1 MKAVSNFLK
10 TLHLSCLTGFWI
22 LSEAVNVMSF
32 YGEQVWIVFVIDFKQ
47 VYLFFFSTSASFQK
61 LSSFAQAKYVL
72 LNPSH
77 FQIKTSF
84 IVDVDGVYDW
94 RGLLKNILKVKTLV
108 VYVPWRKFPPSKNNY
123 QSRDR
128 LLSRASKSWCTG
140 EILECNLLEEMEK
153 LTSLEFNWAIFIFLI
168 FIFLILLRIFK
179 PQIFILFIYFIFV
192 IIYSVFLNDIWS

>member
-1 MKAVSNFLK
+1 M
-10 TLHLSCLTGFWI
+10 
-22 LSEAVNVMSF
+22 
-32 YGEQVWIVFVIDFKQ
+32 
-47 VYLFFFSTSASFQK
+47 
-61 LSSFAQAKYVL
+61 
-72 LNPSH
+72 
-77 FQIKTSF
+77 
-84 IVDVDGVYDW
+84 DVDGVYDW

-108 VYVPWRKFPPSKNNY
+108 VHVPWRKFAPSKNNY

-192 IIYSVFLNDIWS
+192 IIYSVFLNDILSWIFSFSFCKYSILMPGNYLKISSINLFCQV